1 MLKGHSK
8 AVTCLDVEHTGTRM
22 VTGSMD
28 YTIRLY
34 DFHGMKSDM
43 RSFRWGTCDAVCWL
57 AGHAGTV
64 RCGHRHVVVQFG
76 HLAAGTKGIEME
88 DLRWC

>member
-43 RSFRWGTCDAVCWL
+43 RSFRWGTWV
-57 AGHAGTV
+57 
-64 RCGHRHVVVQFG
+64 
-76 HLAAGTKGIEME
+76 
-88 DLRWC
+88 